1 MFADAATRKTMLRLP
16 CKDTDCGGH
25 HVISQNTPPPYTGYP
40 AQQPMP
46 PQSQHDGRANQA
58 TQGVVQVIITAVLVA
73 LAFGA
78 GWFGNSVVNRANVAT
93 GDQRL
98 VLQAW
103 NDIDHYYVV
112 TGSIDHKKMA
122 YAAIEA
128 MVNSLGDTGH
138 SRFATPEQLK
148 QEQDSLNNAPTVGI
162 GVYLSGGGDK
172 PLRIDAIIPNSP
184 ASKSTLKPGDQIVA
198 VDHVDIKGKTIDQV
212 RPLIVGKAGTPVT
225 LTVVRPTVSPTDT
238 FDVTL
243 TRAEFTVP
251 TVASYII
258 PTLNIAHIQL
268 LQFSQDADKQLKA
281 AIKDAQ
287 DQHVAGIILDLRD
300 NPGGYLDQAV
310 AVTSEFVPSGPGKN
324 VLITKSRTSQQTE
337 PVTPGGIATT
347 TPLVILVN
355 NNTASAAEI
364 TTGAIAINRS
374 DVHVVG
380 QTTFGTGTVL
390 QTFML
395 ADGSALILGTDEFL
409 LPNGQSI
416 YHKGYTPDQIVA
428 LPDGVGP
435 LSPLIAKAGNYTL
448 DQITQSKDAQLLQGI
463 KDLTGK

>member
-1 MFADAATRKTMLRLP
+1 M
-16 CKDTDCGGH
+16 
-25 HVISQNTPPPYTGYP
+25 
-40 AQQPMP
+40 
-46 PQSQHDGRANQA
+46 
-58 TQGVVQVIITAVLVA
+58 QGVVQTIITVVLVA
-73 LAFGA
+73 IAFGA
-78 GWFGNSVVNRANVAT
+78 GWFGNGIVNRANIAS

-103 NDIDHYYVV
+103 NDIDQYYVV

-122 YAAIEA
+122 YAAISA
-128 MVNSLGDTGH
+128 IVSSLGDTGH
-138 SRFATPEQLK
+138 SRFATPEELK
-148 QEQDSLNNAPTVGI
+148 QEQDQLNNAPTVGI

-184 ASKSTLKPGDQIVA
+184 AAKSTLKPGDLIVA
-198 VDHVDIKGKTIDQV
+198 VNHTDIKGKSIEQV
-212 RPLIVGKAGTPVT
+212 RPLIAGAAGTSVT
-225 LTVVRPTVSPTDT
+225 LTIVRPSVSPTAT

-243 TRAEFTVP
+243 PRAPFTVP
-251 TVASYII
+251 TVATYII

-268 LQFSQDADKQLKA
+268 LQFAQDADTQLKA

-287 DQHVAGIILDLRD
+287 AKHVAGIILDLRD

-310 AVTSEFVPSGPGKN
+310 AVTSEFVPAGQGKN
-324 VLITKSRTSQQTE
+324 VLITKNRSSQQTE
-337 PVTPGGIATT
+337 PVRSGGLATT

-364 TTGAIAINRS
+364 TTGAIAINRH
-374 DVHVVG
+374 DVHVIG

-390 QTFML
+390 QTFVL
-395 ADGSALILGTDEFL
+395 ADGSALILGTEEFL

-428 LPDGVGP
+428 LPSSVGP
-435 LSPLIAKAGNYTL
+435 LSPLIANEGHYTL
-448 DQITQSKDAQLLQGI
+448 DQVLNSKDAQLLQGI
-463 KDLTGK
+463 NDLTQK

>member
-1 MFADAATRKTMLRLP
+1 MIYP
-16 CKDTDCGGH
+16 NDTSPYAGYQP
-25 HVISQNTPPPYTGYP
+25 SQPPESKPE
-40 AQQPMP
+40 
-46 PQSQHDGRANQA
+46 SRANQA
-58 TQGVVQVIITAVLVA
+58 MQGVAQVIVTAVLVA
-73 LAFGA
+73 VAFGA
-78 GWFGNSVVNRANVAT
+78 GWFGNNFVNRTSVAS

-98 VLQAW
+98 ILQAW
-103 NDIDHYYVV
+103 NDIDQNYVV

-122 YAAIEA
+122 YAAISA

-138 SRFATPEQLK
+138 SRFVTPEELK
-148 QEQDSLNNAPTVGI
+148 QEQDQLNNAPTVGI

-184 ASKSTLKPGDQIVA
+184 ASKSTLKAGDLVVA
-198 VDHVDIKGKTIDQV
+198 VNHVDIKGKTIDQV
-212 RPLIVGKAGTPVT
+212 RPLIVGAAGTSVT
-225 LTVVRPTVSPTDT
+225 LTIVRPSVSPTVT

-243 TRAEFTVP
+243 VRASFTVP
-251 TVASYII
+251 SVVSYVI
-258 PTLNIAHIQL
+258 PTLNIAHIQI
-268 LQFSQDADKQLKA
+268 LQFAQDTDAQLKK

-287 DQHVAGIILDLRD
+287 SKQLAGIILDLRD

-310 AVTSEFVPSGPGKN
+310 AVTSEFVPAGSGKN
-324 VLITKSRTSQQTE
+324 VLITRSRTSKQTE
-337 PVTPGGIATT
+337 PVRPGGLATA

-395 ADGSALILGTDEFL
+395 ADGSALILGTEEFL

-416 YHKGYTPDQIVA
+416 YHKGYTPDQIVT
-428 LPDGVGP
+428 LPDNVTP
-435 LSPLIAKAGNYTL
+435 VSPLIAQDSHYTL
-448 DQITQSKDAQLLQGI
+448 DQIMNSKDAQLLQGI